1 MKRPI
6 NGTLIDLSS
15 FDLIDLISLILD
27 LWQKD

>member
-1 MKRPI
+1 MHPI